1 MNFFEWTG
9 LGRGWEGVAAD
20 LSPKKVHNHVW
31 DTLKGKDR
39 LEWEGVI
46 CRIRKIKEIGKEVFY
61 IAEN

>member
-1 MNFFEWTG
+1 M
-9 LGRGWEGVAAD
+9 GRGWEGVAAD
-20 LSPKKVHNHVW
+20 LSPKKVRNHVW
-31 DTLKGKDR
+31 DTLKGKGR